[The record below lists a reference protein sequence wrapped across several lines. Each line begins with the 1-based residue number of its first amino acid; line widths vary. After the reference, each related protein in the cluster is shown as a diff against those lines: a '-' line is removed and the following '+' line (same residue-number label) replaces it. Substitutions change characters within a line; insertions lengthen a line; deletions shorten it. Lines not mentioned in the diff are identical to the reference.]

1 MVVHK
6 EEMLKIVALTTIKLR
21 AKFARKMPDP
31 IDPKKEHHFMWVAA
45 QDFPESIPANPNPRP
60 SNTDLAVY
68 QEVLDSFLNRGAS
81 TPYTFHLK
89 NKGLDIIASYVK
101 NTEKDQYEVGFNPS
115 EGLANGKHTFEIMK
129 KNAKQVGD
137 QYVLV
142 KITTNVQPDFVAE
155 MAMGLNTSVQV
166 HTESILNQKGAFDW
180 IKEVFKNESYAN
192 KISYVE
198 NLNLPMDIRELISI
212 MVLFNIDINY
222 LDGNVADKH
231 PKYAYS
237 AKAKCLSQF
246 NEHPESF
253 VKLRLI
259 LKDIL
264 VLHDTIKLE
273 GPLMHNKQGGKA
285 GSLGY
290 VEKRTKSPIE
300 LIFIG
305 KETKVYLSKGA
316 LFPVLA
322 AFRWFV
328 KEDPKSGLYVWKK
341 KGGFDEILSVWRKH
355 GPRLM
360 SSVQSAYNAVG
371 KDPNALG
378 KNTVTWSSTYSEL
391 LSALLE
397 EQDDN

>member
-1 MVVHK
+1 M
-6 EEMLKIVALTTIKLR
+6 EQLEIVSTINLR
-21 AKFARKMPDP
+21 AKYARRMPDP

-45 QDFPESIPANPNPRP
+45 HDLPEAFPVKPNPRP
-60 SNTDLAVY
+60 SNTDLSVY
-68 QEVLDSFLNRGAS
+68 QEVRDSFLNKTGA

-89 NKGLDIIASYVK
+89 NKGLDIIASHVK
-101 NTEKDQYEVGFNPS
+101 TVDKEMYEIGFNTR
-115 EGLANGKHTFEIMK
+115 EGLANGKHTFEVMK
-129 KNAKQVGD
+129 ENAEKVGD

-142 KITTNVQPDFVAE
+142 KITTNVHPEFIAE

-166 HTESILNQKGAFDW
+166 HSESILNQKGAFDW
-180 IKEVFKNESYAN
+180 IKEVVKSEPYAD

-198 NLNLPMDIRELISI
+198 NLKLPMDIRELISI
-212 MVLFNIDINY
+212 MVLFNIELNT
-222 LDGNVADKH
+222 LDGNVAEKH

-237 AKAKCLSQF
+237 AKSKCLSQYEDHTDTF
-246 NEHPESF
+246 K
-253 VKLRLI
+253 KLRLI

-273 GPLMHNKQGGKA
+273 GPVMHNKQGGKA
-285 GSLGY
+285 GNIGY
-290 VEKRTKSPIE
+290 VEKRANKPIE
-300 LIFIG
+300 LIFINE
-305 KETKVYLSKGA
+305 ETKQYLSKGA

-328 KEDPKSGLYVWKK
+328 KEDKKSGLFVWKK
-341 KGGFDEILSVWRKH
+341 KGGFEEVLEVWKKH

-360 SSVQSAYNAVG
+360 SAIQSSYNAVG

-378 KNTVTWSSTYSEL
+378 KNSITWSSAYSEL

-397 EQDDN
+397 EQE